1 MPYGTFIERIHD
13 HKNWPSCGYD
23 PITIAAPYGLQRP
36 SLRSWTENDR
46 VNSTAAPRS
55 QSGDLIRNNMKT
67 YLLTAALII
76 AATPSFACTAE
87 DLTAK
92 ATEVSQKMQEL
103 AAKNPQRAAAVAQKM
118 TEGQAKTATDPNG
131 ACKLYDDI
139 LAELQ

>member
-1 MPYGTFIERIHD
+1 
-13 HKNWPSCGYD
+13 
-23 PITIAAPYGLQRP
+23 
-36 SLRSWTENDR
+36 
-46 VNSTAAPRS
+46 
-55 QSGDLIRNNMKT
+55 MKT

-103 AAKNPQRAAAVAQKM
+103 TAKDPQKAAAVAQKM
-118 TEGQAKTATDPNG
+118 TAGQAQTATDPNG

-139 LAELQ
+139 LADRQ